1 MKKQYKH
8 KKVIFGS
15 TGKKW
20 SFTAKGF
27 AFITAL
33 PGGRETAEKVASIVS
48 GSLERTKGTGLDNLG
63 RHHIF
68 NIVEKAKQTV

>member
-8 KKVIFGS
+8 KKITFGS
-15 TGKKW
+15 VGPKW

-27 AFITAL
+27 EYRTAL

-48 GSLERTKGTGLDNLG
+48 GSLARTKGAGLDNLG